1 MNNNISG
8 KISMNPKELYN
19 ISLTGV
25 DLESRVSDNF
35 KKMNDAFESILQA
48 VKTPELN
55 SKVVALYDIFK
66 QVESNFNQNNKIL
79 NEFFDNKLKEY
90 NEHAL
95 NVSEA
100 SGNLSS
106 NINLGNGFRD
116 FYSAFGVNP
125 NSSLHITKD
134 IKPGDLGA
142 NRLVGG
148 VDSGR
153 VELQPVKPVYE
164 TSGVSNPES
173 TNVYTYGDGGLKD
186 ATNVGYI
193 SDSNLMN
200 DTAFGVKPNGSEH
213 ITKDIWAGD
222 PGAIDRR

>member
-100 SGNLSS
+100 SSNLSN
-106 NINLGNGFRD
+106 NIGLSGDYRNID
-116 FYSAFGVNP
+116 SAFGVNP
-125 NSSLHITKD
+125 NGSANVAKD
-134 IKPGDLGA
+134 IWAPDD
-142 NRLVGG
+142 NTIVGG
-148 VDSGR
+148 DSSGR

-164 TSGVSNPES
+164 TSGISNPEP
-173 TNVYTYGDGGLKD
+173 TKVYTYGEDGLKE

-193 SDSNLMN
+193 SDSDLMH
-200 DTAFGVKPNGSEH
+200 DTAFGVNPGSSTH